1 MKISK
6 RQLKR
11 IIRESMSDQ
20 FAAGNTP
27 IATEDFQNLA
37 RLDREET
44 HTQGLESVMIPVEA
58 IVDRHINDMFYD
70 IQTRLG
76 ATSGDIAAMHW
87 ANIEDQFMAMI
98 EEYVQAE
105 QAASTD

>member
-44 HTQGLESVMIPVEA
+44 HTQVPVEA

-105 QAASTD
+105 QADINK